1 VYSRWFDFYNH
12 RLRCLRRRQG
22 SLKLGLNSKEGFQRK
37 DAAVPWAIPIRLLS
51 RRQRPQWGDRPALR
65 MPVPTGFRRLEVP
78 RTAAREGLFR
88 ANLNWHCPLRIR
100 AHSPAE
106 NVLYRTFTAR
116 RPGDRSHN
124 QFQLLPIRL
133 PCSSRCNILLRSEV
147 YKRRTGGRTSVSFR
161 LPFDF
166 SS

>member
-37 DAAVPWAIPIRLLS
+37 DAAVALGDPNPIVV
-51 RRQRPQWGDRPALR
+51 PTPAAAVGRPACPADARANWLQKAGS
-65 MPVPTGFRRLEVP
+65 TENSSARR
-78 RTAAREGLFR
+78 LFR

-133 PCSSRCNILLRSEV
+133 PCSNRCNIFLRSEV
-147 YKRRTGGRTSVSFR
+147 YKRRTSGRTSVLFR